1 METIVNYVL
10 EVLAPT
16 VAFWGVF
23 GFVLKEFVEYIKGA
37 LRGVHGLVGLP
48 AWAKIGGY
56 GSLFL
61 AAFFGIGSAYQW
73 PEFMNIFR
81 LFESLGGIDP
91 ELGTLISGIFGTG
104 LARFW
109 KAKEK
114 ASKP

>member
-1 METIVNYVL
+1 MDKVISYFL

-23 GFVLKEFVEYIKGA
+23 GFVLKEFVEYLKGA
-37 LRGVHGLVGLP
+37 LRGIQGLAKLP
-48 AWAKIGGY
+48 AWARIGGY
-56 GSLFL
+56 GSLVL

-81 LFESLGGIDP
+81 LFETLGGIDP
-91 ELGTLISGIFGTG
+91 ELATLISGIFGTG

-109 KAKEK
+109 KAKDK
-114 ASKP
+114 AKQ